1 MTRRSSDSSQGLK
14 LALTALGWD
23 FIHSIRL
30 PSQKGECFQ
39 PHGIGLSTRTEAY
52 LRKRFPNGIYAHQ
65 KHAIEALCAGYNVCL
80 TTGTASGKTLCFH
93 VAAIEKL
100 EEHPSSRVIATYPL
114 RALAKEQEERWNMAL
129 QEAGLP
135 VKAGRIDGQ
144 VPMNE
149 RIKILRNCHVLLMTP
164 DIVHAWLLRNVASA
178 AVAGFLKNVSL
189 LIVDEIHN
197 YSGVFG
203 SNAAYLYR
211 RLRHVM
217 GILGAN
223 PQCIGASA
231 TISNPEAHLRK
242 LLGMKFRIVGADMDT
257 SPRKSLAIHLA
268 NPPDN
273 KDLLSSLAELMS
285 FVARETE
292 RKFIAFVDSR
302 KQTEYI
308 ASIVSRQETESAND
322 RELNLEHIRRL
333 GILPY
338 RAGYEERDR
347 MEIQQRLSTGSLK
360 GVVSTSALELGIDIP
375 HLTLGVLVGVPHSA
389 TSFYQRIGR
398 IARHSEGDVIVVNDG
413 GIYSESIFRKP
424 EQLMKIPLSESA
436 LYLGN
441 KRIQYIHALCL
452 ARQGGEHDQVCGESI
467 KSESSKFESSI
478 EWPDGFLELCKS
490 ERIGV
495 IPPELQT
502 MKAQAGDDPN
512 HIFPL
517 RDIDVQFRVEN
528 PRGPLKRRLGSLSHD
543 QLMREAYPGAVYYYT
558 TKPFRVYR
566 VRMHTR
572 IVEVRHEKAYHT
584 KPLMLPALIFP
595 NLSPGNIFNAK
606 VCGKLVAVECNL
618 QIRESI
624 IGFKERRGP
633 NEFSVSYPLDSTL
646 GLYFDQPRFTRNYFT
661 TGVILSHPALN
672 EPAAR
677 LHIISNLLFEA
688 FLMTIPFE
696 RGDVHFGS
704 DRLRSEHR
712 LIQMDSRF
720 VAIYDRTYGSL
731 RLSSRLLEGEILA
744 EVVEK
749 AAELARYEVDPN
761 AIPGVID
768 TLEHVHNCLSQHAL
782 VDIQLD
788 PAPHIP
794 HEHHATVIAPGS
806 KGLDLERNEEF
817 WVEALVYTPQ
827 GLMYR
832 GRHLSEKTLACMQ
845 TDYFVAHD
853 LLAEIPG
860 ESTLALYD
868 YNTGRIEEIA
878 SSS

>member
-1 MTRRSSDSSQGLK
+1 MSERSSSASKELK

-23 FIHSIRL
+23 FIHSIQL
-30 PSQKGECFQ
+30 PSRKGESVQ
-39 PHGIGLSTRTEAY
+39 PYGIGLSTRTEDY
-52 LRKRFPNGIYAHQ
+52 LRERFPNGIYAHQ
-65 KHAIEALCAGYNVCL
+65 KHAIEAFLAGQNVCL

-114 RALAKEQEERWNMAL
+114 KALAREQEERWNMAL
-129 QEAGLP
+129 QVAGLP
-135 VKAGRIDGQ
+135 VKVGRIDGQ
-144 VPMNE
+144 VPMNT

-164 DIVHAWLLRNVASA
+164 DIVHAWLLRNIASST
-178 AVAGFLKNVSL
+178 VAGFLKNVSL

-242 LLGMKFRIVGADMDT
+242 LLGMEFRVIGADMDT
-257 SPRKSLAIHLA
+257 SPRESLAIHLA
-268 NPPDN
+268 NPPDS
-273 KDLLSSLAELMS
+273 KDLLSALAELMS

-292 RKFIAFVDSR
+292 RKSIAFVDSR

-308 ASIVSRQETESAND
+308 ASIVSRQETEPAND
-322 RELNLEHIRRL
+322 LEPNLEHIRRL

-347 MEIQQRLSTGSLK
+347 MEIQQRLSTGSLR
-360 GVVSTSALELGIDIP
+360 GVVSTSALELGIDVP

-398 IARHSEGDVIVVNDG
+398 IARHSEGDVIIVNDG
-413 GIYSESIFRKP
+413 SIYSESIFRRP
-424 EQLMKIPLSESA
+424 DQLMKMPLSESA

-452 ARQGGEHDQVCGESI
+452 ARHGGEHDQVCGES
-467 KSESSKFESSI
+467 SRTESSEFESPI
-478 EWPDGFLELCKS
+478 EWPDGFLELCRS

-528 PRGPLKRRLGSLSHD
+528 RRGPLNRGLGSLSQD

-566 VRMHTR
+566 VRVHTR
-572 IVEVRHEKAYHT
+572 VVEVRHEKAYHT
-584 KPLMLPALIFP
+584 KPIMLPSLIFP
-595 NLSPGNIFNAK
+595 NLSPGNIFTAK
-606 VCGKLVAVECNL
+606 VCGKLVAIECNL

-624 IGFKERRGP
+624 VGFKERRGP

-661 TGVILSHPALN
+661 TGVILSHPSLN
-672 EPAAR
+672 EPTAK
-677 LHIISNLLFEA
+677 LPIISNLLFEA

-696 RGDVHFGS
+696 RGDLHFGS
-704 DRLRSEHR
+704 DRFRSEHR
-712 LIQMDSRF
+712 LIQMDNRF
-720 VAIYDRTYGSL
+720 AAIYDKTYGSL
-731 RLSSRLLEGEILA
+731 RLSSRLVEGGILA
-744 EVVEK
+744 EVVGK
-749 AAELARYEVDPN
+749 AVELARYETDPN
-761 AIPGVID
+761 TTEGVID
-768 TLEHVHNCLSQHAL
+768 VLEHLHDCLAQHDL
-782 VDIQLD
+782 VDVQLD
-788 PAPHIP
+788 LAQHTPR
-794 HEHHATVIAPGS
+794 EHHEKVIAPGS
-806 KGLDLERNEEF
+806 KGLDLEQNEEF

-832 GRHLSEKTLACMQ
+832 GRHLSEKSATCKEI
-845 TDYFVAHD
+845 DYFVAHD

-868 YNTGRIEEIA
+868 YNTGRIEKIG
-878 SSS
+878 